1 MKLGHGIKWKERV
14 VNIGYLIKILYHR
27 KLGNKT
33 NGMKRVSN
41 CSVEIGLMCQ
51 TERKGISIM
60 VSIGYLKKIVYW
72 WIFGN

>member
-1 MKLGHGIKWKERV
+1 MERKGILII
-14 VNIGYLIKILYHR
+14 VNIGYLVKIVYGRILA
-27 KLGNKT
+27 NKT

-60 VSIGYLKKIVYW
+60 VSIGYLEKIVYW